1 MDSQIVSIRI
11 PDNLLKKIDRIAQ
24 ERYPQ
29 RNGKPANRS
38 QVILDAIEK
47 MDESD
52 KFSELVF
59 KVEELWKAVE
69 AIGGE
74 VYDLQRW
81 RSERVALETATANS
95 EKTIELTNAELA
107 RQLGVNPATV
117 SRWANGKRQPP
128 NELNYKFNPNSKTWT
143 YCES

>member
-11 PDNLLKKIDRIAQ
+11 PQDLLEKIDRIAK

-81 RSERVALETATANS
+81 RSEQVALETPPANKS
-95 EKTIELTNAELA
+95 DLTELTNAELA
-107 RQLGVNPATV
+107 RILGVNPATV

-128 NELNYKFNPNSKTWT
+128 SELKYKFDSTTKVWT
-143 YCES
+143 YKS